1 MLARSGRV
9 IVYNNIVKAGAD
21 TLDEP
26 RYFLHVFP
34 TFTLAGY
41 EVLSIVGVSY
51 HGYPFIAVDL
61 YVLYTD
67 VLILRNFT
75 NS

>member
-1 MLARSGRV
+1 MTKMLVRSGRV

-21 TLDEP
+21 TLDEL

-41 EVLSIVGVSY
+41 EVLNVVG
-51 HGYPFIAVDL
+51 
-61 YVLYTD
+61 
-67 VLILRNFT
+67 
-75 NS
+75 

>member
-1 MLARSGRV
+1 MTKMLVRSGRV

-21 TLDEP
+21 TLDEL

-41 EVLSIVGVSY
+41 EVLNVVGWVT
-51 HGYPFIAVDL
+51 
-61 YVLYTD
+61 TD
-67 VLILRNFT
+67 TLL
-75 NS
+75 

>member
-21 TLDEP
+21 TLDEL
-26 RYFLHVFP
+26 RY
-34 TFTLAGY
+34 FTLAGY
-41 EVLSIVGVSY
+41 EVLSAVGVSY
-51 HGYPFIAVDL
+51 HGYSFIAADL

-67 VLILRNFT
+67 VLILKNFT